1 MWRRGGCAAAAV
13 SRPVGFID
21 IDRRSPSFVLAAG
34 RGPWCCRLFCR
45 GEDSDGI
52 FKDWPSRSRG

>member
-1 MWRRGGCAAAAV
+1 MSGRAAAAE

-52 FKDWPSRSRG
+52 FKD